1 MATDL
6 SDQGWGG
13 RSPQFPP
20 DTITTICPDSLNFA
34 GKWGAEEARAAGALE
49 GSGEESSEEAWQPD
63 WGLSL
68 FSALNPHV
76 ITTGAQFL
84 RNR

>member
-1 MATDL
+1 M
-6 SDQGWGG
+6 SK
-13 RSPQFPP
+13 
-20 DTITTICPDSLNFA
+20 FA
-34 GKWGAEEARAAGALE
+34 GKWGPEEARAVGAQE

-76 ITTGAQFL
+76 ITTGAPLL
-84 RNR
+84 RGLQRS